1 MIRSRVRARAEL
13 TAGTDQ
19 TKSRSKVFIALVAML
34 LLVMLISST
43 TAGGVAIYGFNR
55 YNEIAESV
63 VPPEELIA
71 QLPSGGA
78 RIYDRNGELLYEF
91 VDEFTGLRR
100 PVPIEQISEWLI
112 LATISVEDPSF
123 YENNGLN
130 SRGLARAAI
139 ENLTPYGGDFLEGSG
154 GSSITQQ
161 LAKNVYIPLDERA
174 ERSIDRKVLETVI
187 ALELT
192 NSYEKDQI
200 LSWYLNSISYG
211 GIYTGIEAASQGYF
225 GKTAAELSL
234 AEAALLA
241 GIPQRPG
248 LYYPFSYIDPTSGQ
262 LAIGSP
268 PLIRQGQ
275 VLDLMVERRV
285 ITLTDAQEARSTS
298 IEFKP
303 NRFDIQAPHWVLGR
317 VADEIRARFGERA
330 LVADGLD
337 VITTIDMDLQREA
350 QQVLEREIQ
359 KVTKVSNAENG
370 AFVAMEVQTGQILVY
385 IGSRDYFRKDIEG
398 RNDNAVAPNS
408 PGSTLKPFTYMTA
421 FMQGWGTGTAIID
434 APYTIIDASTGD
446 EFSPRNPIGQF
457 QGPITAAEALG
468 NSLNI
473 PAIKAIQ
480 FAGVGNSIS
489 VMKQVGHTAL
499 DNPAGYGPALTIG
512 GGEITLLDQ
521 IISFG
526 VLAANGVMRGQE
538 VVITRADPG
547 ERTLEPIALLKVT
560 NAEGETLYEYK
571 GSSER
576 RVVAPEF
583 PSLVTSIL
591 SNGENQCL
599 TYSSCNALALP
610 DNRPSAVK
618 TGTSEP
624 YEDSR
629 DIGETWTIGYTPHLV
644 SGAWIGNS
652 DNSPLENI
660 SSAGA
665 STRIWKTFMVF
676 ASEHLALPST
686 PFDLDSG
693 VVEREVCWPSGR
705 LPSELCPQINR
716 YTSLFAVSTLP
727 RDHKDREH
735 FEDSWWQTVPIDTR
749 TGLLAHENTPAAF
762 VANEVRLVF
771 PEEERTAWEEGP
783 KEDCDSEQE
792 EQETACEE
800 STSATEEVNDWDQNP
815 EAWASENGILSLL
828 APRAE
833 LSDEPLPVLVTNPQ
847 PNERIQGNYTIT
859 GLAESDDFIRY
870 VVEWGQGAVPDTWVQ
885 ITTSTQ
891 RNSTGSLAVWDTAV
905 LPNGDYTIRVLLED
919 ATLGIRQYQ
928 VPVNINNTL
937 NILIDNPAPVI
948 QIHSPIAETAVDGR
962 IKIVGTI
969 SSSQLEEFVIEVG
982 SGFTPV
988 DWTLIDR
995 RTLDVQNNR
1004 LTIWDT
1010 TKHKN
1015 GIHTLRVT
1023 VRDEVFG
1030 TAQTQI
1036 TVVIQNEDP

>member
-13 TAGTDQ
+13 AAGNNQ
-19 TKSRSKVFIALVAML
+19 KKPRSKILIILVAML
-34 LLVMLISST
+34 LFVMLISST

-192 NSYEKDQI
+192 NSYEKNQI

-234 AEAALLA
+234 AEGALLA

-262 LAIGSP
+262 LPFDSP
-268 PLIRQGQ
+268 PSIRQGQ
-275 VLDLMVERRV
+275 VLDLMVERGV
-285 ITLTDAQEARSTS
+285 ITIAEAEEARSAP

-317 VADEIRARFGERA
+317 IAEEIRARFGERS

-337 VITTIDMDLQREA
+337 VTTTIDMNLQREA
-350 QQVLEREIQ
+350 QRVLEQEIQ
-359 KVTKVSNAENG
+359 KVTEVSNAENG
-370 AFVAMEVQTGQILVY
+370 AFVAMDVATGQILVY

-398 RNDNAVAPNS
+398 RNDNAIAPNS

-457 QGPITAAEALG
+457 QGPITIAEALG

-489 VMKQVGHTAL
+489 VMKQLGHTAL
-499 DNPAGYGPALTIG
+499 DNSTGYGPALTIG

-526 VLAANGVMRGQE
+526 VLAADGVMRGQE
-538 VVITRADPG
+538 MVINKADPG
-547 ERTLEPIALLKVT
+547 ERTLEPVALLKVT

-571 GSSER
+571 ESSER

-599 TYSSCNALALP
+599 TYASCNALALP

-665 STRIWKTFMVF
+665 SARLWKSFMVF
-676 ASEHLALPST
+676 ASEYLAFPST
-686 PFDLDSG
+686 PFDLNPG

-716 YTSLFAVSTLP
+716 YTSLFAASTLP

-749 TGLLAHENTPAAF
+749 TGLLAHENTPATF

-771 PEEERTAWEEGP
+771 PEEERTQWEEGP

-792 EQETACEE
+792 IACEE
-800 STSATEEVNDWDQNP
+800 SDPEIEEGNDWDQNP

-828 APRAE
+828 APRAI

-847 PNERIQGNYTIT
+847 PNEQIQGNYTIT
-859 GLAESDDFIRY
+859 GLAESDEFIRY
-870 VVEWGQGAVPDTWVQ
+870 VVEWGQGATPDIWVQ
-885 ITTSTQ
+885 ITSSNQ
-891 RNSTGSLAVWDTAV
+891 PNATGSLAVWNTAV
-905 LPNGDYTIRVLLED
+905 VPNGEYTIRVILED
-919 ATLGIRQYQ
+919 TTLGIRQYQ
-928 VPVNINNTL
+928 VPVNVANTVNNLT
-937 NILIDNPAPVI
+937 DNPAPVI

-969 SSSQLEEFVIEVG
+969 SSSRLEEFVIEVG

-988 DWTLIDR
+988 DWFLIDR
-995 RTLDVQNNR
+995 RTLGVQNNR

-1010 TKHKN
+1010 TKHQN
-1015 GIHTLRVT
+1015 GLHTLRVT
-1023 VRDEVFG
+1023 VQDEIFG

-1036 TVVIQNEDP
+1036 VVVIQNDGP